1 MSLPFAMA
9 SLATVN
15 SITWYQYPISDLKSI
30 MNCITAHYNLYFLT
44 TLHGILGFQI
54 SLFLLIIYLN
64 VAENHAVTVINN
76 TQEFQVFLISS

>member
-15 SITWYQYPISDLKSI
+15 SITWYQFPISVLKSI
-30 MNCITAHYNLYFLT
+30 MNCITAHYNLCFLT

-64 VAENHAVTVINN
+64 VSENHAVTV
-76 TQEFQVFLISS
+76 LIIPRNFKFS